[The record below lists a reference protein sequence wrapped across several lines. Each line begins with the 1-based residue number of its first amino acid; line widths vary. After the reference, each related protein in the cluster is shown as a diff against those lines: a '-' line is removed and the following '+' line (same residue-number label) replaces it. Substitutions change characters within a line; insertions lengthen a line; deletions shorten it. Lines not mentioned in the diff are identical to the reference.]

1 MMQQYHAAKA
11 SDNNAIYRVVNS
23 RNRNVAKSEAAM
35 QTETVNLQGRQI
47 QTAAVDWKQAMA
59 HNARVLSSQ
68 EKAMDEYLKRQRAA
82 AEHHIAA
89 ANSQLQIQQRH
100 QVDMSYRMP
109 GRMRS
114 GNATEFTRLV
124 SNPIRYRLLSGAAVV
139 RF

>member
-1 MMQQYHAAKA
+1 MQQYHAAKA
-11 SDNNAIYRVVNS
+11 SDNNAIYRVVNN

-35 QTETVNLQGRQI
+35 QTEAGSAINLQQQQQQRGRQI
-47 QTAAVDWKQAMA
+47 QTAAAVDWKQAMA

-89 ANSQLQIQQRH
+89 ANSQLQIQQQRH

-124 SNPIRYRLLSGAAVV
+124 SQPDS
-139 RF
+139 

>member
-1 MMQQYHAAKA
+1 MQQYHAAKA
-11 SDNNAIYRVVNS
+11 SDNNAIYRVVNN

-35 QTETVNLQGRQI
+35 QTEAGSAINLQQQQHQQQRGRQI
-47 QTAAVDWKQAMA
+47 QTAAAVDWKQAMA

-100 QVDMSYRMP
+100 QVTQVCDLSDARKD
-109 GRMRS
+109 
-114 GNATEFTRLV
+114 TERKC
-124 SNPIRYRLLSGAAVV
+124 N
-139 RF
+139 

>member
-1 MMQQYHAAKA
+1 MQQYHAAKA
-11 SDNNAIYRVVNS
+11 SDNNAIYRVVNN

-35 QTETVNLQGRQI
+35 QTEAGSAINLQQQQQRGRQI
-47 QTAAVDWKQAMA
+47 QTAAAVDWKQAMA

-100 QVDMSYRMP
+100 QVCD
-109 GRMRS
+109 
-114 GNATEFTRLV
+114 
-124 SNPIRYRLLSGAAVV
+124 LSDA
-139 RF
+139 RKDSERKCN